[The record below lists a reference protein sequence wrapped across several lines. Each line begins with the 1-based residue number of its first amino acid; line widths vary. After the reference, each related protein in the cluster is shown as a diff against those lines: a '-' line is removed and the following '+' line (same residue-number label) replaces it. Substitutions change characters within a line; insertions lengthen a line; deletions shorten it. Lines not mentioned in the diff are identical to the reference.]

1 MHERWNRANTE
12 IPLLDQKD
20 IIEDSPIFNFNKK
33 TGPEHQHHPEFTQ
46 TCYLRMRS
54 QEEVFLMKN
63 YIEVPSSPSREKF
76 SLA

>member
-1 MHERWNRANTE
+1 MMHERWNRLNSE

-46 TCYLRMRS
+46 
-54 QEEVFLMKN
+54 
-63 YIEVPSSPSREKF
+63 
-76 SLA
+76 